1 MASSHLSGDVAKVVG
16 IAALFAAGLLLAGG
30 LAATGVADV
39 TTTET
44 LSATTTI
51 SETTTAPAQT
61 VLTTVEQTT
70 TRRVVVPTAGTT
82 TSGTD
87 SASNTPTWVWIVLG
101 LLAAAVI
108 GLIVAMLTRRGGI
121 SEVER
126 QRRLDAAV
134 ASWAA
139 QGWAMD
145 SQTPGSAIL
154 RRGSELMVVS
164 IDDKGQTNA
173 RPLGNG

>member
-1 MASSHLSGDVAKVVG
+1 VVKLVG
-16 IAALFAAGLLLAGG
+16 IVALFAAGLLLAGG

-39 TTTET
+39 TTET
-44 LSATTTI
+44 LPVTTTV
-51 SETTTAPAQT
+51 SETTTAPAST

-70 TRRVVVPTAGTT
+70 TRRVVVPSTNAT

-87 SASNTPTWVWIVLG
+87 SASDAPTWVWIVLG

-108 GLIVAMLTRRGGI
+108 GLIVAMVTRHGGI
-121 SEVER
+121 SDDER

-145 SQTPGSAIL
+145 SQTAGSTIL
-154 RRGSELMVVS
+154 RRGPDLMVVS

-173 RPLGNG
+173 RPLGNS

>member
-1 MASSHLSGDVAKVVG
+1 MVKAVG
-16 IAALFAAGLLLAGG
+16 IVALFAAGLLLAGSLVTSG
-30 LAATGVADV
+30 IADV
-39 TTTET
+39 TTET
-44 LSATTTI
+44 LPVTTTI

-70 TRRVVVPTAGTT
+70 TRRVVVPTSTAAT
-82 TSGTD
+82 TS
-87 SASNTPTWVWIVLG
+87 SSSSVSNTPTWVWIVLG

-108 GLIVAMLTRRGGI
+108 GLVVAMLTRRGGI

-134 ASWAA
+134 ASWTA
-139 QGWAMD
+139 QGWAVD

-154 RRGSELMVVS
+154 RRGPELMVVS
-164 IDDKGQTNA
+164 VDDQGQTNA
-173 RPLGNG
+173 RPLSS

>member
-1 MASSHLSGDVAKVVG
+1 MAKLVG
-16 IAALFAAGLLLAGG
+16 IVALFAAGLLLAGG

-44 LSATTTI
+44 LPVTTTLE
-51 SETTTAPAQT
+51 ETTTAPATT

-70 TRRVVVPTAGTT
+70 TRRVVPTTAT
-82 TSGTD
+82 TSSSS
-87 SASNTPTWVWIVLG
+87 SASTTPTWVWVVLG
-101 LLAAAVI
+101 ILAAGVI
-108 GLIVAMLTRRGGI
+108 GLIVALLTRHGGI
-121 SEVER
+121 SAVER

-134 ASWAA
+134 AGWAA
-139 QGWAMD
+139 QGWALD

-154 RRGSELMVVS
+154 RRGPELMVVS

-173 RPLGNG
+173 RPLAGS